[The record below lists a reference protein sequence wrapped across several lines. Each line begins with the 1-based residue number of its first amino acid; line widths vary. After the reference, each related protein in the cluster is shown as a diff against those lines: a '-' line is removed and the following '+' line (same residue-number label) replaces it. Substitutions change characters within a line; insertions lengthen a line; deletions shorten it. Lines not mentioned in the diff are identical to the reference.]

1 MSSVCAAFVLCDF
14 NLTPKDNSMANI
26 QNMKLRTRVLAGFA
40 VVMCLLL
47 VGSLIGVLRVKQ
59 LNAGIENLVDV
70 DAHGLDL
77 ARQWAGMSEANIQR
91 RIVTLV
97 FEDADFGKAF
107 TRKSKETSARID
119 QVQAELDKLSKTP
132 ESDRLND
139 QIGATRK
146 QYQALRDELIKAKK
160 DGQEIGPR
168 VAAQLIPAMETYLA
182 SINDYAEHKAE
193 RLQAARQQA
202 SDQAGAVAT
211 LVLWLSGAAT
221 LIGVGIATAIARSV
235 TRPVEQAQAL
245 SESIAD
251 GDLTQEVRVEGRDEM
266 ASLTLSLQQM
276 QRQLS
281 TTISGVRSAAEQVRI
296 ASAEIATGN
305 MDLSNRTEQAASS
318 LEQTGAAMQQLSE
331 GVRSNAEAARQADGL
346 AQSASAVADRGGA
359 MVSRVVET
367 MNEIQQS
374 SNKISDIIGV
384 IDGIAFQTNILALN
398 AAVEAARAGEQ
409 GRGFAVVASEV
420 RSLAQRSAQA
430 AREIK
435 TLISTSVDKVE
446 SGAKLVQDTGDTI
459 GEVVQSVQRVTQI
472 VAEISSS
479 TSAQALT
486 LGEIGQ
492 AVNELDKMTQQNAAL
507 VEESA
512 AAAQSLRD
520 QATQMV
526 DSVAAFRLRG

>member
-1 MSSVCAAFVLCDF
+1 MS
-14 NLTPKDNSMANI
+14 I
-26 QNMKLRTRVLAGFA
+26 QNMKLRSRVLAGFA
-40 VVMCLLL
+40 VVMVLLL
-47 VGSLIGVLRVKQ
+47 AGSVVGMLRVQQ
-59 LNAGIENLVDV
+59 LNASIEQLVDV
-70 DAHGLDL
+70 DSQGLAL

-91 RIVTLV
+91 RIVTFV
-97 FEDADFGKAF
+97 IDDEDFAKAF

-119 QVQAELDKLSKTP
+119 KTQAALDKLSKTP
-132 ESDRLND
+132 ESDRLSD
-139 QIGATRK
+139 KIAQTRK
-146 QYQALRDELIKAKK
+146 QYQAIRDELVKSKK
-160 DGQEIGPR
+160 EGVDIRAR
-168 VAAQLIPAMETYLA
+168 VAAELIPSMDTYIDA
-182 SINDYAEHKAE
+182 IEDYAEHKSQ
-193 RLQAARQQA
+193 RLQAARQEA
-202 SDQAGAVAT
+202 SEKASAT
-211 LVLWLSGAAT
+211 VTLALVLAGAAT
-221 LIGVGIATAIARSV
+221 VIGIGIALAITRSV
-235 TRPVEQAQAL
+235 TEPVERAQAL
-245 SESIAD
+245 TERIAD
-251 GDLTQEVRVEGRDEM
+251 GDLTQEVEVVGRDEM
-266 ASLTLSLQQM
+266 ADLTQSLQQM

-281 TTISGVRSAAEQVRI
+281 GTISGVRSAAEQVRI

-346 AQSASAVADRGGA
+346 AQTASAVADRGGA

-367 MNEIQQS
+367 MSEIQAS

-512 AAAQSLRD
+512 AAAQSLRE
-520 QATQMV
+520 QASQMV
-526 DSVAAFRLRG
+526 DSVAAFKLAR

>member
-1 MSSVCAAFVLCDF
+1 
-14 NLTPKDNSMANI
+14 
-26 QNMKLRTRVLAGFA
+26 MKLRSRVLVGFA
-40 VVMCLLL
+40 VVMALLL
-47 VGSLIGVLRVKQ
+47 AGSVVGMLRVQQ
-59 LNAGIENLVDV
+59 LNASIEQLVDV
-70 DAHGLDL
+70 DARGLEL

-91 RIVTLV
+91 RIVTFV
-97 FEDADFGKAF
+97 IDDEDFANAF
-107 TRKSKETSARID
+107 TRKSKDTSARID
-119 QVQAELDKLSKTP
+119 KTQEALDKLSKTP
-132 ESDRLND
+132 ESDLLSD
-139 QIGATRK
+139 KIAQTRK
-146 QYQALRDELIKAKK
+146 QYQAIRDELVKSKK
-160 DGQEIGPR
+160 EGVDIRAR
-168 VAAQLIPAMETYLA
+168 VVAELIPSMDKYIDAIE
-182 SINDYAEHKAE
+182 DYAEYKGQ
-193 RLQAARQQA
+193 RLQAARQEA
-202 SDQAGAVAT
+202 SEKARATVMLAVVLAGLASV
-211 LVLWLSGAAT
+211 
-221 LIGVGIATAIARSV
+221 IGICLALAITRSV
-235 TRPVEQAQAL
+235 TLPVERAQAL
-245 SESIAD
+245 TERIAD
-251 GDLTQEVRVEGRDEM
+251 GDLTQEVAAVGRDEM
-266 ASLTLSLQQM
+266 AGLTQSLQQM

-281 TTISGVRSAAEQVRI
+281 GTISGVRSAAEQVRI

-305 MDLSNRTEQAASS
+305 MDLSNRTEQAAAS

-346 AQSASAVADRGGA
+346 AQTASAVADRGGA

-367 MNEIQQS
+367 MNEIQTS

-435 TLISTSVDKVE
+435 TLISSSVEKVE

-472 VAEISSS
+472 VAEISNS

-486 LGEIGQ
+486 LGEIGR
-492 AVNELDKMTQQNAAL
+492 AVTELDKMTQQNAAL

-512 AAAQSLRD
+512 AAAQSLRE
-520 QATQMV
+520 QASQMV
-526 DSVAAFRLRG
+526 DSLAAFRLRA

>member
-1 MSSVCAAFVLCDF
+1 MK
-14 NLTPKDNSMANI
+14 TI

-40 VVMCLLL
+40 VVMGLLL

-59 LNAGIENLVDV
+59 LNASIEHLVDV
-70 DAHGLDL
+70 DSHALDL
-77 ARQWAGMSEANIQR
+77 ARQWAGMSESNIQR
-91 RIVTLV
+91 RIATLAIDDEAFV
-97 FEDADFGKAF
+97 KAF
-107 TRKSKETSARID
+107 TRKSKETSARVD
-119 QVQAELDKLSKTP
+119 KVQEELTQLSKTP
-132 ESDRLND
+132 QSERLSDK
-139 QIGATRK
+139 IAMTRK
-146 QYQALRDELIKAKK
+146 QYQALRDDLAKAKK
-160 DGQEIGPR
+160 EGQDIRAR
-168 VAAQLIPAMETYLA
+168 VVAELIPAMDTYTDA
-182 SINDYAEHKAE
+182 INDYAEYKRE
-193 RLQAARQQA
+193 RLQDARQQA
-202 SDQAGAVAT
+202 SDEANSVVSW
-211 LVLWLSGAAT
+211 VLLLSGTAT
-221 LIGVGIATAIARSV
+221 LIGIGIALAITRSV
-235 TRPVEQAQAL
+235 TAPVERAQVL

-251 GDLTQEVRVEGRDEM
+251 GDLTHEVPIEGRDEM
-266 ASLTLSLQQM
+266 ASLTQSLQQM
-276 QRQLS
+276 QQQLS
-281 TTISGVRSAAEQVRI
+281 RTISGVRSAAEQVRI

-305 MDLSNRTEQAASS
+305 MDLSNRTEHAASS

-331 GVRSNAEAARQADGL
+331 GVRSNAEAARQADSL
-346 AQSASAVADRGGA
+346 AQTASAVADRGGA
-359 MVSRVVET
+359 MVSRVVAT

-384 IDGIAFQTNILALN
+384 IDSIAFQTNILALN

-520 QATQMV
+520 QAAQLV
-526 DSVAAFRLRG
+526 ASVAAFKLRG

>member
-1 MSSVCAAFVLCDF
+1 MSF
-14 NLTPKDNSMANI
+14 
-26 QNMKLRTRVLAGFA
+26 QNMKLRSRVLAGFA
-40 VVMCLLL
+40 VVMVLLL
-47 VGSLIGVLRVKQ
+47 AGSVVGMLRVQQ
-59 LNAGIENLVDV
+59 LNASIEHLVDV
-70 DAHGLDL
+70 DSHGLAL
-77 ARQWAGMSEANIQR
+77 ARQWAGMSESNIQR

-97 FEDADFGKAF
+97 VDDPDFVKAF
-107 TRKSKETSARID
+107 TRKSKETSARVD
-119 QVQAELDKLSKTP
+119 KVQEELDKLSKTP
-132 ESDRLND
+132 ESERLSEKIA
-139 QIGATRK
+139 QTRK
-146 QYQALRDELIKAKK
+146 QYQAVRDELSKAKK
-160 DGQEIGPR
+160 DGQDIRAR
-168 VAAQLIPAMETYLA
+168 VVADLIPTMDSYIDAIEA
-182 SINDYAEHKAE
+182 YAEYKNAM
-193 RLQAARQQA
+193 LQAARQEA
-202 SDQAGAVAT
+202 SEKARSTVTLALILAGLA
-211 LVLWLSGAAT
+211 SI
-221 LIGVGIATAIARSV
+221 IGVGIALAITRSV
-235 TRPVEQAQAL
+235 TEPVERAQQLTAG
-245 SESIAD
+245 IAS
-251 GDLTQEVRVEGRDEM
+251 GDLTQNVQVQGRDEM
-266 ASLTLSLQQM
+266 AGLTLSLQQM
-276 QRQLS
+276 QQQLAS
-281 TTISGVRSAAEQVRI
+281 TISGVRSAAEQVRI
-296 ASAEIATGN
+296 ASEEIATGN

-318 LEQTGAAMQQLSE
+318 LEQTGAAMQQLGE

-346 AQSASAVADRGGA
+346 AQTASAVADRGGA

-435 TLISTSVDKVE
+435 TLITNSVEKVE
-446 SGAKLVQDTGDTI
+446 SGAKLVQDTGSTI

-512 AAAQSLRD
+512 AAAQSLRE
-520 QATQMV
+520 QASQMV
-526 DSVAAFRLRG
+526 ASVSTFKLS